1 MYQKTLKKK
10 KKMPH
15 RDLQAYLFLQPE
27 NFTLSIECKVP
38 DTYVLC
44 MYEHLFIFSLTFKNL
59 FNEPFYSIL
68 IIYDVSLRSRDRV
81 APSLYL
87 HYLSPASD
95 ICYWLCKWKITSEIY
110 DVIFLLVLG
119 DWVAS

>member
-1 MYQKTLKKK
+1 
-10 KKMPH
+10 
-15 RDLQAYLFLQPE
+15 
-27 NFTLSIECKVP
+27 
-38 DTYVLC
+38 

-68 IIYDVSLRSRDRV
+68 IIYDVSLRSMDRV

-87 HYLSPASD
+87 QYLSPASD
-95 ICYWLCKWKITSEIY
+95 ICYWLYKWKITSEIY